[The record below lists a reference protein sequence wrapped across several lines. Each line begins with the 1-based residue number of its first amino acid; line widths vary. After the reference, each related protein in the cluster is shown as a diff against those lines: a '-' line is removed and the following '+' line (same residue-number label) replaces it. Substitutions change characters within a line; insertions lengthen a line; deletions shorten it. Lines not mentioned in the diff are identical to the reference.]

1 MAPFS
6 EERPLILDDLL
17 RIRASD
23 EEQVPVLACP
33 HEGTRADF
41 ELFTARD
48 LDLFVDRAA
57 KGYLAIGLTP
67 ARRIV
72 VSLIAPSNL
81 DYFITLFALSRLGY
95 AVLLISPRL
104 APEAC
109 NKLIKETGSHIIV
122 NATSGPSLKL
132 TQEAQVE
139 IASLVAYPMMGKDIY
154 RNDARDHQPRF
165 MRTNVDREV
174 EKDEPGIIYHSSG
187 STGLPKSIP
196 AYNIRLL
203 SPLPKGVGSRDLT
216 TSPLYHAYASKLTI
230 SSINRRR
237 CMYLTGADMALTTEG
252 LVTIM
257 KQVVPNVFFTVPYVL
272 KLLSESRQGIE
283 ALKTCSEVVS
293 SGSTLSDELGNRLI
307 EEGVNVEILF
317 AGTEPGMV
325 GTSMGRP
332 PGDMAWDYIRLPPA
346 VHQHMQFKPLG
357 DNTFEFVFLSTLPT
371 LCESNSDDPPGS
383 FHSKDI
389 FTPHSSIP
397 HAWKYHGRIDDRV
410 TLSNGEKVLPLPI
423 EGRVREEPLV
433 RDAVVFGVDRAVP
446 GLLVLRADAAAKMS
460 DDHFLSA
467 IWPAVEAANASA
479 EGFSQISKDMI
490 VCLPAGVE
498 APSADKGNIIR
509 AKMYKAFASE
519 IDAVYTRSEQAAI
532 GALKYDLPELETY
545 ITKLIKDDLATDI
558 EGPTRD
564 FHQAGMDSLR
574 AIRLRSLIIKNVD
587 IGDKVLPPNV
597 VFDTGNVQRLARYI
611 SSPMSQFDDGNSLD
625 GVPRIES
632 LIERYSIFEKHVAS
646 PGTKTKGSVVVLTG
660 ATGSLG
666 SHLLSQLVVR
676 NDVAQVYCLVR
687 GEKPADRVQQALRAR
702 CLKNDILSPKVTVFA
717 SDLRLPDFGLTSADL
732 DRMLNTVTHIV
743 HAAWSV
749 NFQLGLDSF
758 EPEILGLHNLLQL
771 SLSVHAPDPAKLFFC
786 SSISAALATPA
797 PAVIEEAPIS
807 DFNHA
812 LDSGYAR
819 SKLVGEHLVAAAVA
833 EAGGSAYVLR
843 IGQIVGDTRNGIWN
857 DSQAPP
863 LMIRSALTLKTLP
876 ALDVV
881 CSWIPVDTLASS
893 IIEIA
898 LDCKDIPE
906 GQTWNLENPKTFH
919 WTRDLLPVLRN
930 AGLQFDTVKPAE
942 WLQQLRHYHETTS
955 AEEALTRNP
964 AVKLLDH
971 FESSYGDENL
981 RVNGAAD
988 NRNSSRQDS
997 NRVTFDTRRAQVDSV
1012 SLRNA
1017 PDVLAQG
1024 LVGKYLGVWLDKWLS

>member
-1 MAPFS
+1 
-6 EERPLILDDLL
+6 
-17 RIRASD
+17 
-23 EEQVPVLACP
+23 
-33 HEGTRADF
+33 
-41 ELFTARD
+41 
-48 LDLFVDRAA
+48 
-57 KGYLAIGLTP
+57 
-67 ARRIV
+67 
-72 VSLIAPSNL
+72 
-81 DYFITLFALSRLGY
+81 
-95 AVLLISPRL
+95 
-104 APEAC
+104 
-109 NKLIKETGSHIIV
+109 
-122 NATSGPSLKL
+122 
-132 TQEAQVE
+132 
-139 IASLVAYPMMGKDIY
+139 
-154 RNDARDHQPRF
+154 
-165 MRTNVDREV
+165 
-174 EKDEPGIIYHSSG
+174 
-187 STGLPKSIP
+187 
-196 AYNIRLL
+196 
-203 SPLPKGVGSRDLT
+203 
-216 TSPLYHAYASKLTI
+216 
-230 SSINRRR
+230 
-237 CMYLTGADMALTTEG
+237 
-252 LVTIM
+252 
-257 KQVVPNVFFTVPYVL
+257 
-272 KLLSESRQGIE
+272 
-283 ALKTCSEVVS
+283 
-293 SGSTLSDELGNRLI
+293 
-307 EEGVNVEILF
+307 
-317 AGTEPGMV
+317 
-325 GTSMGRP
+325 
-332 PGDMAWDYIRLPPA
+332 
-346 VHQHMQFKPLG
+346 
-357 DNTFEFVFLSTLPT
+357 
-371 LCESNSDDPPGS
+371 
-383 FHSKDI
+383 
-389 FTPHSSIP
+389 
-397 HAWKYHGRIDDRV
+397 
-410 TLSNGEKVLPLPI
+410 
-423 EGRVREEPLV
+423 
-433 RDAVVFGVDRAVP
+433 
-446 GLLVLRADAAAKMS
+446 MS